1 MILGFNQE
9 EGENSSLK
17 PEEFTTEEVGRDQ

>member
-9 EGENSSLK
+9 EGEK
-17 PEEFTTEEVGRDQ
+17 FFTEAGGIYTEEVGRDQ